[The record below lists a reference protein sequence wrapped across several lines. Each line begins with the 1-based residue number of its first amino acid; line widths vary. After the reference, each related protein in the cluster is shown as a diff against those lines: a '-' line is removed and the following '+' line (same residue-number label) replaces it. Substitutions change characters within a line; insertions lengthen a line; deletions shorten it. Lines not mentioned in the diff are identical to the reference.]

1 MTRKARI
8 KCYFLI
14 RQVVAGGIYLYY
26 VGKTGRRESA
36 SNYSSGVISS
46 QNCVIIMCPCNE
58 RRQNSS
64 CWLAPWLLESGFN
77 QEWQTF
83 NKRGRLC
90 FHKCLSSY
98 WLAEWNTATSLFVP
112 MKTVLFTSLPSS
124 VFVTHSSFFFF
135 SPLFRI
141 FITYAQRLDKFKYKI
156 IYINNESINNSL
168 FGVCFSWEN
177 VLVETIWFII

>member
-1 MTRKARI
+1 MSFSYQAD
-8 KCYFLI
+8 
-14 RQVVAGGIYLYY
+14 QVVAGGIYLHY
-26 VGKTGRRESA
+26 VGETGRREAA
-36 SNYSSGVISS
+36 SNYCSAVISS
-46 QNCVIIMCPCNE
+46 QNCVIITIMCPCNE
-58 RRQNSS
+58 LQRNSS

-83 NKRGRLC
+83 NERDGLR
-90 FHKCLSSY
+90 FYKCLSSY
-98 WLAEWNTATSLFVP
+98 WLAEWNTATAFFAP

-124 VFVTHSSFFFF
+124 VFVTHSSWFFFF
-135 SPLFRI
+135 LFRI
-141 FITYAQRLDKFKYKI
+141 FMITETQRLDIFKYKI